1 MSDNAMV
8 AVLLPRRRSKLAS
21 GAKDMEH
28 AMSQTQTPRS
38 RLSTSV
44 LDIGAR
50 FYAFPVSRGRP
61 ISNG

>member
-1 MSDNAMV
+1 VAQETPEITGTESLCRAHDMSMSDNAMV

-38 RLSTSV
+38 R
-44 LDIGAR
+44 
-50 FYAFPVSRGRP
+50 
-61 ISNG
+61 